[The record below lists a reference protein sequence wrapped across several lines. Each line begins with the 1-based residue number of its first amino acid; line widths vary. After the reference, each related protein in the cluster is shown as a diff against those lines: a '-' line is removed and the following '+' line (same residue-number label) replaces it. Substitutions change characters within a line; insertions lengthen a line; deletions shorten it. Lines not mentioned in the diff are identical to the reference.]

1 MTKEQFDRESR
12 YGALMAL
19 SRELVSAG
27 LLSSADFDV
36 INKMVAD
43 IYPSMIAK
51 LGRIPLDTMA
61 TLSEHSDAP

>member
-1 MTKEQFDRESR
+1 
-12 YGALMAL
+12 MAL